1 MCEWLQ
7 PYVSQVATALLQLD
21 RELTVSILYANQS
34 PEDILCQAPPV
45 ALSSARNCLC
55 QALPVGP

>member
-1 MCEWLQ
+1 MCERLQ

-45 ALSSARNCLC
+45 APSVVPGIASARHR
-55 QALPVGP
+55 Q